1 MIKNFTIFWKKFRN
15 SSRIFLDRFAGKTL
29 LFCSVLIL
37 VLVLAMGVG
46 LTLKS
51 IPVLQ
56 EISFSEL
63 MTGSDWQPFKNKF
76 GFLPFLMGTVYV
88 TLIAVLIA
96 LPLSLLSAIFLT
108 EYAHRRIK
116 KYVFPVLDILASLPS
131 VIYGVWGVLV
141 IVPLVSDLT
150 PESYGFSSGYTLLAA
165 GIVAAIMIVP
175 LMVSLFV
182 EVFSTVSQDLRDASF
197 AMGATRWQTAIKVVV
212 KKTLPGI
219 FASVVLA
226 VSRALGETIA
236 ILMVCGNMAKVPESL
251 FDACYPLPSL
261 LANNYGEMLSLPI
274 YESAL
279 MFAALIL
286 FVVVIVFNLVSRL
299 ILRKIRE

>member
-46 LTLKS
+46 LSLKS

>member
-219 FASVVLA
+219 FASVVLS

>member
-197 AMGATRWQTAIKVVV
+197 AMGATRWQPAINVVV
-212 KKTLPGI
+212 KNTLPGI

>member
-1 MIKNFTIFWKKFRN
+1 
-15 SSRIFLDRFAGKTL
+15 
-29 LFCSVLIL
+29 
-37 VLVLAMGVG
+37 MGVG

>member
-63 MTGSDWQPFKNKF
+63 ITGSDWQPFKNKF

>member
-197 AMGATRWQTAIKVVV
+197 AMCATRWQTAIKVVV

>member
-1 MIKNFTIFWKKFRN
+1 MIKKFTIFWKKFRN